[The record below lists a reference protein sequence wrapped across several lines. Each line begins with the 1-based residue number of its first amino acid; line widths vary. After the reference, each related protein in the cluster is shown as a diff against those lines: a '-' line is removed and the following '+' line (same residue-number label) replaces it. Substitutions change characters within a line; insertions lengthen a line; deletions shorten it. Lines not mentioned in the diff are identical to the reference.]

1 MRIYE
6 IAREI
11 GVTSVEV
18 LKAAEAAGMEATSA
32 ISSVNDGE
40 AAALKA
46 AISKDAG
53 ASRVAKRSEK
63 RNLAAELNAK
73 FFAEQRAK
81 LERHLAIAKAAAEG
95 KPVPAC
101 AYCRSLADVPASGV
115 GRLVLPGRQGER
127 FLALY
132 RNGRAPAAREI
143 AFVSPTFAPG
153 AIPQTLFASTGVGVL
168 LGEFAARYVDVYGA
182 GPHPKWVTVVKGAEL
197 YIPGWTD
204 YVIGGGR

>member
-32 ISSVNDGE
+32 ISSVDADE

-46 AISKDAG
+46 AVSKDAG
-53 ASRVAKRSEK
+53 GGRLAKRAEK

-81 LERHLAIAKAAAEG
+81 LEKHLAIAKAAAEG
-95 KPVPAC
+95 RPMPVASVEPAPAKPVSAAP
-101 AYCRSLADVPASGV
+101 S
-115 GRLVLPGRQGER
+115 
-127 FLALY
+127 
-132 RNGRAPAAREI
+132 RAPSQRQR
-143 AFVSPTFAPG
+143 SPRLLRLPRRKRLLR
-153 AIPQTLFASTGVGVL
+153 PQSRRSAWLPA
-168 LGEFAARYVDVYGA
+168 
-182 GPHPKWVTVVKGAEL
+182 
-197 YIPGWTD
+197 
-204 YVIGGGR
+204 